1 MSDASP
7 AKLRRDALGILAAA
21 IAAQLAVSTAQQ
33 GLPALG
39 PILASTFDL
48 TTAGVGLLLGTISLG
63 TATAVIF
70 WGNLADRID
79 DRLVAVIG
87 LVGTAICF
95 ATAAFFK
102 TSEVAHFAIIFA
114 GIMMA
119 SPTVAMTKGLARNFV
134 HLGNIGFALSTRQAA
149 VPVGGVIGGIV
160 LTGIAVSHGLSAALY
175 ALAGLIFVGGLF
187 VILAP
192 AGVPEP
198 PRLSAENLPAVNW
211 RRLAPILIAAAFF
224 CLTQLGIVALLTLY
238 LSSSRGWTPTHAGQ
252 LYALMMACVIPL
264 RIRLGVISDR
274 YPTRRVQFQIWIA
287 LLGAGLLIACALLE
301 HYWVVVP
308 LLFFAGISAMG
319 WNGLLFTT
327 AVVAVPAE
335 RVGFT
340 QGVLHSFI
348 FAAGG
353 LSPIIMSRIV
363 QSFSWQAAWT
373 VMAICSVMAAVSLRK
388 FDAQPNGTKEKV

>member
-1 MSDASP
+1 MTQASP
-7 AKLRRDALGILAAA
+7 EKLRRDALGILAAA

-39 PILASTFDL
+39 PILANTFDL
-48 TTAGVGLLLGTISLG
+48 TTSGVGLLLGTISLG
-63 TATAVIF
+63 TAVAVIF
-70 WGNLADRID
+70 WGNLADRIN
-79 DRLVAVIG
+79 DRLVALIG
-87 LVGTAICF
+87 LLGTATCF
-95 ATAAFFK
+95 SIAAFFK
-102 TSEVAHFAIIFA
+102 ASEVAHFALIFA

-160 LTGIAVSHGLSAALY
+160 LTGIAVSYGLSAALY
-175 ALAGLIFVGGLF
+175 ALAGLIIVSGLF
-187 VILAP
+187 VIFAP

-198 PRLSAENLPAVNW
+198 PRLKPENLPAVNW
-211 RRLAPILIAAAFF
+211 RRLAPILVAAAFF
-224 CLTQLGIVALLTLY
+224 CLTQLGIVALLTMY

-252 LYALMMACVIPL
+252 LYALMMAFVIPL

-274 YPTRRVQFQIWIA
+274 HPTQRVKFQIVIA
-287 LLGAGLLIACALLE
+287 LLGATLLLLCAALE
-301 HYWVVVP
+301 QYAIVVP
-308 LLFFAGISAMG
+308 LLFLAGITAMG

-327 AVVAVPAE
+327 AVMAVPSE

-363 QSFSWQAAWT
+363 ESFSWQAAWT
-373 VMAICSVMAAVSLRK
+373 VMAICSVMAAVSLK
-388 FDAQPNGTKEKV
+388 MFDPKPAQAKEMA

>member
-1 MSDASP
+1 MSQASP
-7 AKLRRDALGILAAA
+7 EKLRRDALGILAAA

-33 GLPALG
+33 GLPAMG

-48 TTAGVGLLLGTISLG
+48 TTSGVGLLLGTISLG
-63 TATAVIF
+63 TAGAVIF
-70 WGNLADRID
+70 WGNLADRMN
-79 DRLVAVIG
+79 DRLVALIG
-87 LVGTAICF
+87 LMGTATCF
-95 ATAAFFK
+95 VIAALFK
-102 TSEVAHFAIIFA
+102 ASEVAHFALIFA

-175 ALAGLIFVGGLF
+175 ALAALIILGGLF
-187 VILAP
+187 VMFAP

-198 PRLSAENLPAVNW
+198 PRLKAENLPPVNW
-211 RRLAPILIAAAFF
+211 RRLSPILIAAAFF

-238 LSSSRGWTPTHAGQ
+238 LSGSRGWTPTQAGQ
-252 LYALMMACVIPL
+252 LYALMMAFVIPL

-274 YPTRRVQFQIWIA
+274 YPTRRVQFQIVIA
-287 LLGAGLLIACALLE
+287 LLGATLLLLCAVLE
-301 HYWVVVP
+301 QYAIVVP
-308 LLFFAGISAMG
+308 LLFLAGISAMG

-327 AVVAVPAE
+327 AVVAVPPE

-353 LSPIIMSRIV
+353 VSPIIMSQIV
-363 QSFSWQAAWT
+363 ESFSWQAAWT
-373 VMAICSVMAAVSLRK
+373 VMAICSVMAAVSLK
-388 FDAQPNGTKEKV
+388 MFDTTPVQVKETA

>member
-1 MSDASP
+1 MTNPSP
-7 AKLRRDALGILAAA
+7 EKLRRDALGILAAA

-39 PILASTFDL
+39 PILASTFNL
-48 TTAGVGLLLGTISLG
+48 TTSGVGLLLGTISLG
-63 TATAVIF
+63 TAVAVIF

-79 DRLVAVIG
+79 DRLVALIG
-87 LVGTAICF
+87 LVGTATCF
-95 ATAAFFK
+95 AVAAYFK
-102 TSEVAHFAIIFA
+102 ASQVAHFTLIFA

-160 LTGIAVSHGLSAALY
+160 LTGIAVAHGLSAALY
-175 ALAGLIFVGGLF
+175 ALAGLIIIGGLF
-187 VILAP
+187 VIFAP
-192 AGVPEP
+192 AGLPEP
-198 PRLSAENLPAVNW
+198 PRLKAENLPPVNW
-211 RRLAPILIAAAFF
+211 RRLLPILIAAAFF

-252 LYALMMACVIPL
+252 LYALMMAFVIPL

-274 YPTRRVQFQIWIA
+274 YPTQRVKFQIIIA
-287 LLGAGLLIACALLE
+287 LLGATLLLLCAVLE
-301 HYWVVVP
+301 QYAIVVP
-308 LLFFAGISAMG
+308 LLFLAGISAMG

-327 AVVAVPAE
+327 AVVAVPPE

-353 LSPIIMSRIV
+353 LSPIIMSQIV
-363 QSFSWQAAWT
+363 ESFSWQAAWT
-373 VMAICSVMAAVSLRK
+373 VMAICSVMAAVSLK
-388 FDAQPNGTKEKV
+388 IFDRATVQVKESA

>member
-1 MSDASP
+1 MSQASP
-7 AKLRRDALGILAAA
+7 EKLRRDALGILAAA

-39 PILASTFDL
+39 PILASTFNL
-48 TTAGVGLLLGTISLG
+48 TTSGVGLLLGTISLG
-63 TATAVIF
+63 TAGAVIF

-79 DRLVAVIG
+79 DRLVALIG
-87 LVGTAICF
+87 LLGTATCF
-95 ATAAFFK
+95 VIAAFFK
-102 TSEVAHFAIIFA
+102 ASEVAHFALIFA

-175 ALAGLIFVGGLF
+175 ALAALIILSGLF
-187 VILAP
+187 VMFAP

-198 PRLSAENLPAVNW
+198 PRLKAENLPPVNW
-211 RRLAPILIAAAFF
+211 RRLSPILIAAAFF

-238 LSSSRGWTPTHAGQ
+238 LSGSRGWTPTHAGQ
-252 LYALMMACVIPL
+252 LYALMMAFVIPL

-274 YPTRRVQFQIWIA
+274 YPTRRVQFQIVIA
-287 LLGAGLLIACALLE
+287 LLGATLLLLCAVLE
-301 HYWVVVP
+301 QYAIVVP
-308 LLFFAGISAMG
+308 LLFLAGISAMG

-327 AVVAVPAE
+327 AVVAVPPE

-353 LSPIIMSRIV
+353 VSPIIMSQIV
-363 QSFSWQAAWT
+363 ESFSWQAAWT
-373 VMAICSVMAAVSLRK
+373 VMAICSVMAAVSLK
-388 FDAQPNGTKEKV
+388 MFDTKPVQVKEAA

>member
-1 MSDASP
+1 MTNPSP
-7 AKLRRDALGILAAA
+7 EKLRRDALGILAAA

-39 PILASTFDL
+39 PILASTFNL
-48 TTAGVGLLLGTISLG
+48 TTSGVGLLLGTISLG
-63 TATAVIF
+63 TAVAVIF

-79 DRLVAVIG
+79 DRLVALIG
-87 LVGTAICF
+87 LVGTATCF
-95 ATAAFFK
+95 AVAAYFK
-102 TSEVAHFAIIFA
+102 ASEVAHFTLIFA

-160 LTGIAVSHGLSAALY
+160 LTGIAVAHGLSAALY
-175 ALAGLIFVGGLF
+175 ALAGLIIIGGLF
-187 VILAP
+187 VIFAP
-192 AGVPEP
+192 AGLPEP
-198 PRLSAENLPAVNW
+198 PRLKAENLPPVNW
-211 RRLAPILIAAAFF
+211 RRLSPILIAAAFF

-252 LYALMMACVIPL
+252 LYALMMAFVIPL

-274 YPTRRVQFQIWIA
+274 YPTQRVKFQIIIA
-287 LLGAGLLIACALLE
+287 LLGATLLLLCAILE
-301 HYWVVVP
+301 QYALVVP
-308 LLFFAGISAMG
+308 LLFLAGISAMG

-327 AVVAVPAE
+327 AVVAVPPE

-353 LSPIIMSRIV
+353 LSPIIMSQIV
-363 QSFSWQAAWT
+363 ESFSWQAAWT
-373 VMAICSVMAAVSLRK
+373 VMAICSVMAAVSLK
-388 FDAQPNGTKEKV
+388 IFDRATAQVKESA

>member
-1 MSDASP
+1 MSQASP
-7 AKLRRDALGILAAA
+7 EKLRRDALGILAAA

-48 TTAGVGLLLGTISLG
+48 TTSGVGLLLGTISLG
-63 TATAVIF
+63 TAVAVIF
-70 WGNLADRID
+70 WGNLADRIN
-79 DRLVAVIG
+79 DRLVALLG
-87 LVGTAICF
+87 LLGTATCF
-95 ATAAFFK
+95 SIAAFFK
-102 TSEVAHFAIIFA
+102 ASEVAHFALIFA

-160 LTGIAVSHGLSAALY
+160 LTSIAVSHGLSAALY
-175 ALAGLIFVGGLF
+175 ALSGLIILGGVFVLF
-187 VILAP
+187 AP
-192 AGVPEP
+192 TGVAEP
-198 PRLSAENLPAVNW
+198 PRLKAENLPPVNW
-211 RRLAPILIAAAFF
+211 RRLSPILVAAAFF

-238 LSSSRGWTPTHAGQ
+238 LSGSRGWSPTQAGQ
-252 LYALMMACVIPL
+252 LYALMMAFVIPL

-274 YPTRRVQFQIWIA
+274 YPAKRVQFQIVIA
-287 LLGAGLLIACALLE
+287 LLGATLLLLCAVLE
-301 HYWVVVP
+301 QYAIVVP
-308 LLFFAGISAMG
+308 LLFLAGISAMG

-327 AVVAVPAE
+327 AVVAVPPE

-353 LSPIIMSRIV
+353 LSPIIMSQIV
-363 QSFSWQAAWT
+363 ESFSWQAAWT
-373 VMAICSVMAAVSLRK
+373 VMAICSVMAAVSLK
-388 FDAQPNGTKEKV
+388 MFDTTPAQAKEMA

>member
-1 MSDASP
+1 MSQASP
-7 AKLRRDALGILAAA
+7 EKLRRDALGILAAA

-48 TTAGVGLLLGTISLG
+48 TTSGVGLLLGTISLG
-63 TATAVIF
+63 TAFAVIF
-70 WGNLADRID
+70 WGNLADRMD
-79 DRLVAVIG
+79 DRIVALIG
-87 LVGTAICF
+87 LVGTATCF
-95 ATAAFFK
+95 SIAAFFK
-102 TSEVAHFAIIFA
+102 ASEVAHFALIFA

-175 ALAGLIFVGGLF
+175 ALAGLIILSGVF
-187 VILAP
+187 VIFAP
-192 AGVPEP
+192 VGVPEP
-198 PRLSAENLPAVNW
+198 PRLKAENLPPVNW
-211 RRLAPILIAAAFF
+211 RRLSPILIAAAFF

-238 LSSSRGWTPTHAGQ
+238 LSTSRGWTPTHAGQ
-252 LYALMMACVIPL
+252 LYALMMAVVIPL
-264 RIRLGVISDR
+264 RIQLGVISDR
-274 YPTRRVQFQIWIA
+274 HPTRRVQFQIVIA
-287 LLGAGLLIACALLE
+287 LLGATLLLLCAVLE
-301 HYWVVVP
+301 QYAIVVP
-308 LLFFAGISAMG
+308 LLFLAGISAMG

-327 AVVAVPAE
+327 AVVAVPSE

-353 LSPIIMSRIV
+353 LSPIIMSQIV
-363 QSFSWQAAWT
+363 ESFSWQAAWT
-373 VMAICSVMAAVSLRK
+373 VMAICSVMAAVSLK
-388 FDAQPNGTKEKV
+388 MFDAAPTQVKEAA

>member
-1 MSDASP
+1 MSTASP
-7 AKLRRDALGILAAA
+7 EKLRRDALGILAAA

-39 PILASTFDL
+39 PILASTFNL
-48 TTAGVGLLLGTISLG
+48 TTSGVGLLLGTISLG
-63 TATAVIF
+63 TAVAVIF
-70 WGNLADRID
+70 WGNLADRMD
-79 DRLVAVIG
+79 DRLVAILG
-87 LVGTAICF
+87 LFGTATCF
-95 ATAAFFK
+95 AVAAFFRA
-102 TSEVAHFAIIFA
+102 SEVAHFALIFA

-160 LTGIAVSHGLSAALY
+160 LTGIAVSYGLSAALY
-175 ALAGLIFVGGLF
+175 ALAGLIILGGLF
-187 VILAP
+187 VMFAP

-198 PRLSAENLPAVNW
+198 PRLKAENLPPVNW

-238 LSSSRGWTPTHAGQ
+238 LSTSRGWTPTHAGQ
-252 LYALMMACVIPL
+252 LYALMMAFVIPL

-274 YPTRRVQFQIWIA
+274 YPTRRVQFQIVIA
-287 LLGAGLLIACALLE
+287 LLGATLLLLCAVLE
-301 HYWVVVP
+301 QYAIVVP
-308 LLFFAGISAMG
+308 LLFLAGISAMG

-353 LSPIIMSRIV
+353 ISPIVMSQIV
-363 QSFSWQAAWT
+363 ESFSWQAAWT
-373 VMAICSVMAAVSLRK
+373 VMAICSVMAAVSLK
-388 FDAQPNGTKEKV
+388 MFDTTPAQAKEMA

>member
-1 MSDASP
+1 M
-7 AKLRRDALGILAAA
+7 RRDALGILAAA

-87 LVGTAICF
+87 LIGSAICF

-134 HLGNIGFALSTRQAA
+134 
-149 VPVGGVIGGIV
+149 
-160 LTGIAVSHGLSAALY
+160 LTGLAVSHGLSAALY
-175 ALAGLIFVGGLF
+175 TLAGLIFVGGLF
-187 VILAP
+187 VIFAP

-198 PRLSAENLPAVNW
+198 QRLSAENLPAVNW
-211 RRLAPILIAAAFF
+211 RKLAPILVAAAFF

-238 LSSSRGWTPTHAGQ
+238 LSSSRGWSPIHAGQ

-287 LLGAGLLIACALLE
+287 LLGAGLLLACALLE
-301 HYWVVVP
+301 QYWVVVP

-388 FDAQPNGTKEKV
+388 FDPQPSQTKEKV

>member
-1 MSDASP
+1 MTDASP

-187 VILAP
+187 VIFAP

>member
-1 MSDASP
+1 MSQASP
-7 AKLRRDALGILAAA
+7 EKLRRDALGILAAA

-39 PILASTFDL
+39 PILASTFNL
-48 TTAGVGLLLGTISLG
+48 TTSGVGLLLGTISLG
-63 TATAVIF
+63 TAGAVIF

-79 DRLVAVIG
+79 DRLVALIG
-87 LVGTAICF
+87 LLGTATCF
-95 ATAAFFK
+95 VIAAFFK
-102 TSEVAHFAIIFA
+102 ASEVAHFALIFA

-175 ALAGLIFVGGLF
+175 ALAALIILGGLF
-187 VILAP
+187 VMFAP

-198 PRLSAENLPAVNW
+198 PRLKAENLPPVNW
-211 RRLAPILIAAAFF
+211 RRLSPILIAAAFF

-238 LSSSRGWTPTHAGQ
+238 LSGSRGWTPTQAGQ
-252 LYALMMACVIPL
+252 LYALMMAFVIPL

-274 YPTRRVQFQIWIA
+274 YPTRRVQFQIVIA
-287 LLGAGLLIACALLE
+287 LLGATLLLLCAVLE
-301 HYWVVVP
+301 QYAIVVP
-308 LLFFAGISAMG
+308 LLFLAGISAMG

-327 AVVAVPAE
+327 AVVAVPPE

-353 LSPIIMSRIV
+353 VSPIIMSQIV
-363 QSFSWQAAWT
+363 ESFSWQAAWT
-373 VMAICSVMAAVSLRK
+373 VMAICSVMAAVSLK
-388 FDAQPNGTKEKV
+388 MFDAKPVQVKETV

>member
-1 MSDASP
+1 MSQASP
-7 AKLRRDALGILAAA
+7 EKLRRDALGILAAA

-39 PILASTFDL
+39 PILASTFNL
-48 TTAGVGLLLGTISLG
+48 TTSGVGLLLGTISLG
-63 TATAVIF
+63 TAGAVIF

-79 DRLVAVIG
+79 DRLVALIG
-87 LVGTAICF
+87 LLGTATCF
-95 ATAAFFK
+95 VIAAFFK
-102 TSEVAHFAIIFA
+102 ASEVAHFALIFA

-175 ALAGLIFVGGLF
+175 ALAALIILGGLF
-187 VILAP
+187 VMFAP

-198 PRLSAENLPAVNW
+198 PRLKAENLPPVNW
-211 RRLAPILIAAAFF
+211 RRLSPILIAAAFLI
-224 CLTQLGIVALLTLY
+224 LTQLGIVALLTLY
-238 LSSSRGWTPTHAGQ
+238 LSGSRGWTPTQAGQ
-252 LYALMMACVIPL
+252 LYALMMAFVIPL

-274 YPTRRVQFQIWIA
+274 YPTRRVQFQIVIA
-287 LLGAGLLIACALLE
+287 LLGATLLLLCAVLE
-301 HYWVVVP
+301 QYAIVVP
-308 LLFFAGISAMG
+308 LLFLAGISAMS

-327 AVVAVPAE
+327 AVVAVPPE

-353 LSPIIMSRIV
+353 VSPIIMSQIAE
-363 QSFSWQAAWT
+363 SFSWQAAWT
-373 VMAICSVMAAVSLRK
+373 VMAICSVMAAVSLK
-388 FDAQPNGTKEKV
+388 MFDTTPVQVKETA

>member
-1 MSDASP
+1 MSQASP
-7 AKLRRDALGILAAA
+7 EKLRRDALGILAAA

-39 PILASTFDL
+39 PILASTFNL
-48 TTAGVGLLLGTISLG
+48 TTSGVGLLLGTISLG
-63 TATAVIF
+63 TAGAVIF

-79 DRLVAVIG
+79 DRLVALIG
-87 LVGTAICF
+87 LLGTATCF
-95 ATAAFFK
+95 VIAAFFK
-102 TSEVAHFAIIFA
+102 ASEVAHFALIFA

-175 ALAGLIFVGGLF
+175 ALAALIILGGLF
-187 VILAP
+187 VMFAP

-198 PRLSAENLPAVNW
+198 PRLKAENLPPVNW
-211 RRLAPILIAAAFF
+211 RRLSPILIAAAFF

-238 LSSSRGWTPTHAGQ
+238 LSGSRGWTPTH
-252 LYALMMACVIPL
+252 
-264 RIRLGVISDR
+264 SDR
-274 YPTRRVQFQIWIA
+274 YPTRRVQFQIVIA
-287 LLGAGLLIACALLE
+287 LLGAALLLLCAVLE
-301 HYWVVVP
+301 QYAIVVP
-308 LLFFAGISAMG
+308 LLFLAGISAMG

-327 AVVAVPAE
+327 AVVAVPPE

-353 LSPIIMSRIV
+353 VSPIIMSQIV
-363 QSFSWQAAWT
+363 ESFSWQAAWT
-373 VMAICSVMAAVSLRK
+373 VMAICSVMAAVSLK
-388 FDAQPNGTKEKV
+388 MFDTKPVQVKEAS

>member
-1 MSDASP
+1 MSQASP
-7 AKLRRDALGILAAA
+7 EKLRRDALGILAAA

-48 TTAGVGLLLGTISLG
+48 TTSGVGLLLGTISLG
-63 TATAVIF
+63 TAGAVIF

-79 DRLVAVIG
+79 DRLVALIG
-87 LVGTAICF
+87 LLGTATCF
-95 ATAAFFK
+95 VIAAFFK
-102 TSEVAHFAIIFA
+102 ASEVAHFALIFA

-175 ALAGLIFVGGLF
+175 ALAALIILGGLF
-187 VILAP
+187 VIFAP

-198 PRLSAENLPAVNW
+198 PRLKAENLPPVNW
-211 RRLAPILIAAAFF
+211 RRLSPILIAAAFF

-238 LSSSRGWTPTHAGQ
+238 LSGSRGWTPTQAGQ
-252 LYALMMACVIPL
+252 LYALMMAFVIPL

-274 YPTRRVQFQIWIA
+274 YPTRRVQFQIVIA
-287 LLGAGLLIACALLE
+287 LLGATLLLLCAVLE
-301 HYWVVVP
+301 QYAIVVP
-308 LLFFAGISAMG
+308 LLFLAGISAMG

-327 AVVAVPAE
+327 AVVSVPAE

-353 LSPIIMSRIV
+353 VSPIIMSQIV
-363 QSFSWQAAWT
+363 ESFSWQAAWT
-373 VMAICSVMAAVSLRK
+373 VMAICSVMAAVSLK
-388 FDAQPNGTKEKV
+388 MFDTTPVQVKEAA

>member
-1 MSDASP
+1 MSQASP
-7 AKLRRDALGILAAA
+7 EKLRRDALGILAAA

-48 TTAGVGLLLGTISLG
+48 TTSGVGLLLGTISLG
-63 TATAVIF
+63 TAGAVIF

-79 DRLVAVIG
+79 DRLVALIG
-87 LVGTAICF
+87 LLGTATCF
-95 ATAAFFK
+95 VIAAFFK
-102 TSEVAHFAIIFA
+102 ASEVAHFALIFA

-175 ALAGLIFVGGLF
+175 ALAALIILGGLF
-187 VILAP
+187 VMFAP

-198 PRLSAENLPAVNW
+198 PRLKAENLPPVNW
-211 RRLAPILIAAAFF
+211 RRLSPILIAAAFF

-238 LSSSRGWTPTHAGQ
+238 LSGSRGWTPTQAGQ
-252 LYALMMACVIPL
+252 LYALMMAFVIPL

-274 YPTRRVQFQIWIA
+274 YPTRRVQFQIVIA
-287 LLGAGLLIACALLE
+287 LLGATLLLLCAVLE
-301 HYWVVVP
+301 QYAIVVP
-308 LLFFAGISAMG
+308 LLFLAGISAMG

-327 AVVAVPAE
+327 AVVAVPPE

-353 LSPIIMSRIV
+353 ASPIIMSQIV
-363 QSFSWQAAWT
+363 ESFSWQAAWT
-373 VMAICSVMAAVSLRK
+373 VMAICSVMAAVSLK
-388 FDAQPNGTKEKV
+388 MFDTTPVQVKETA

>member
-1 MSDASP
+1 MSQASP
-7 AKLRRDALGILAAA
+7 EKLRRDALGILAAA

-39 PILASTFDL
+39 PILASTFNL
-48 TTAGVGLLLGTISLG
+48 KTSGVGLLLGTISLG
-63 TATAVIF
+63 TAGAVIF

-79 DRLVAVIG
+79 DRLVALIG
-87 LVGTAICF
+87 LLGTATCF
-95 ATAAFFK
+95 VIAAFFK
-102 TSEVAHFAIIFA
+102 ASEVAHFALIFA

-160 LTGIAVSHGLSAALY
+160 LTSIAVSHGLSAALY
-175 ALAGLIFVGGLF
+175 ALAALIILGGLF
-187 VILAP
+187 VMFAP

-198 PRLSAENLPAVNW
+198 PRLKAENLPPVNW
-211 RRLAPILIAAAFF
+211 RRLSPILIAAAFF

-238 LSSSRGWTPTHAGQ
+238 LSGSRGWTPTQAGQ
-252 LYALMMACVIPL
+252 LYALMMAFVIPL

-274 YPTRRVQFQIWIA
+274 YPTRRVQFQIVIA
-287 LLGAGLLIACALLE
+287 LLGATLLLLCAVLE
-301 HYWVVVP
+301 QYAIVVP
-308 LLFFAGISAMG
+308 LLFLAGISAMG

-327 AVVAVPAE
+327 AVVAVPPE

-353 LSPIIMSRIV
+353 VSPIIMSQIV
-363 QSFSWQAAWT
+363 ESFSWQAAWT
-373 VMAICSVMAAVSLRK
+373 VMAICSVMAAVSLK
-388 FDAQPNGTKEKV
+388 MFDTTPVQVKETA

>member
-1 MSDASP
+1 MSQASP
-7 AKLRRDALGILAAA
+7 EKLRRDALGILAAA

-39 PILASTFDL
+39 PILASTFNL
-48 TTAGVGLLLGTISLG
+48 TTSGVGLLLGTISLG
-63 TATAVIF
+63 TAGAVIF

-79 DRLVAVIG
+79 DRLVALIG
-87 LVGTAICF
+87 LLGTATCF
-95 ATAAFFK
+95 VIAAFFK
-102 TSEVAHFAIIFA
+102 ASEVAHFALIFA

-175 ALAGLIFVGGLF
+175 ALAALIILGGLF
-187 VILAP
+187 VMFAP

-198 PRLSAENLPAVNW
+198 PRLKAENLPPVNW
-211 RRLAPILIAAAFF
+211 RRLSPILIAAAFF

-238 LSSSRGWTPTHAGQ
+238 LSGSRGWTPTQAGQ
-252 LYALMMACVIPL
+252 LYALMMAFVIPL

-274 YPTRRVQFQIWIA
+274 YPTRRVQFQIVIA
-287 LLGAGLLIACALLE
+287 LLGATLLLLCAVLE
-301 HYWVVVP
+301 QYAIVVP
-308 LLFFAGISAMG
+308 LLFLAGISAMG

-327 AVVAVPAE
+327 AVVAVPPE

-353 LSPIIMSRIV
+353 VSPIIMSQIV
-363 QSFSWQAAWT
+363 ESFSWQAAWT
-373 VMAICSVMAAVSLRK
+373 VMAICSVMAAVSLK
-388 FDAQPNGTKEKV
+388 MFDTTPVQVKEAA

>member
-1 MSDASP
+1 MSQASP
-7 AKLRRDALGILAAA
+7 EKLRRDALGILAAA

-39 PILASTFDL
+39 PILASTFNL
-48 TTAGVGLLLGTISLG
+48 TTSGVGLLLGTISLG
-63 TATAVIF
+63 TAGAVIF

-79 DRLVAVIG
+79 DRLVALIG
-87 LVGTAICF
+87 LLGTATCF
-95 ATAAFFK
+95 VIAAFFK
-102 TSEVAHFAIIFA
+102 ASEVAHFALIFA

-175 ALAGLIFVGGLF
+175 ALAALIILGGLF
-187 VILAP
+187 VMFAP

-198 PRLSAENLPAVNW
+198 PRLKAENLPPVNW
-211 RRLAPILIAAAFF
+211 RRLSPILIAAAFLI
-224 CLTQLGIVALLTLY
+224 LTQLGIVALLTLY
-238 LSSSRGWTPTHAGQ
+238 LSGSRGWTPTQAGQ
-252 LYALMMACVIPL
+252 LYALMMAFVIPL

-274 YPTRRVQFQIWIA
+274 YPTRRVQFQIVIA
-287 LLGAGLLIACALLE
+287 LLGATLLLLCAVLE
-301 HYWVVVP
+301 QYAIVVP
-308 LLFFAGISAMG
+308 LLFLAGISAMS

-327 AVVAVPAE
+327 AVVAVPPE

-353 LSPIIMSRIV
+353 VSPIIMSQIV
-363 QSFSWQAAWT
+363 ESFSWQAAWT
-373 VMAICSVMAAVSLRK
+373 VMAICSVMAAVSLK
-388 FDAQPNGTKEKV
+388 MFDTTPVQVKETA

>member
-1 MSDASP
+1 MSQASP
-7 AKLRRDALGILAAA
+7 EKLRRDALGILAAA

-48 TTAGVGLLLGTISLG
+48 TTSGVGLLLGTISLG
-63 TATAVIF
+63 TAFAVIF
-70 WGNLADRID
+70 WGNLADRMD
-79 DRLVAVIG
+79 DRLVALIG
-87 LVGTAICF
+87 LLGTATCF
-95 ATAAFFK
+95 AIAAFFK
-102 TSEVAHFAIIFA
+102 ASQVAHFALIFA

-175 ALAGLIFVGGLF
+175 ALAGLIILGGLF
-187 VILAP
+187 VMFAP

-198 PRLSAENLPAVNW
+198 PRLKAENLPPVNW
-211 RRLAPILIAAAFF
+211 RRLSPILIAAAFF

-238 LSSSRGWTPTHAGQ
+238 LSSSRGWSPAHAGQ
-252 LYALMMACVIPL
+252 LYALMMAFVIPL

-274 YPTRRVQFQIWIA
+274 YPTRRVQFQIVIA
-287 LLGAGLLIACALLE
+287 LLGATLLLLCAVLE
-301 HYWVVVP
+301 QYAIVVP
-308 LLFFAGISAMG
+308 LLFLAGISAMG

-327 AVVAVPAE
+327 AVVAVPPE

-353 LSPIIMSRIV
+353 LSPIIMSQIV
-363 QSFSWQAAWT
+363 ESFSWQAAWT
-373 VMAICSVMAAVSLRK
+373 VMALCSVMAAVSLK
-388 FDAQPNGTKEKV
+388 MFDTTPAQTKEMA

>member
-1 MSDASP
+1 MTEASP

-87 LVGTAICF
+87 LIGSAICF

-160 LTGIAVSHGLSAALY
+160 LTGLAVSHGLSAALY
-175 ALAGLIFVGGLF
+175 ALAGLIFIGGLF
-187 VILAP
+187 VIFAP

-198 PRLSAENLPAVNW
+198 QRLSAENLPAVNW
-211 RRLAPILIAAAFF
+211 RRLAPILVAAAFF

-238 LSSSRGWTPTHAGQ
+238 LSSSRGWSPIHAGQ

-301 HYWVVVP
+301 QYWVVVP
-308 LLFFAGISAMG
+308 LLFLAGISAMG

-388 FDAQPNGTKEKV
+388 FDAQPSQTKEKV

>member
-1 MSDASP
+1 MSQASP
-7 AKLRRDALGILAAA
+7 EKLRRDALGILAAA

-39 PILASTFDL
+39 PILASTFNL
-48 TTAGVGLLLGTISLG
+48 TTSGVGLLLGTISLG
-63 TATAVIF
+63 TAGAVIF

-79 DRLVAVIG
+79 DRLVALIG
-87 LVGTAICF
+87 LLGTATCF
-95 ATAAFFK
+95 VIAAFFK
-102 TSEVAHFAIIFA
+102 ASEVAHFALIFA

-175 ALAGLIFVGGLF
+175 ALAALIILGGLF
-187 VILAP
+187 VMFAP

-198 PRLSAENLPAVNW
+198 PRLKAENLPPVNW
-211 RRLAPILIAAAFF
+211 RRLSPILIAAAFF

-238 LSSSRGWTPTHAGQ
+238 LSGSRGWTPTQAGQ
-252 LYALMMACVIPL
+252 LYALMMAFVIPL

-274 YPTRRVQFQIWIA
+274 YPTRRVQFQIVIA
-287 LLGAGLLIACALLE
+287 LLGATLLLLCAVLE
-301 HYWVVVP
+301 QYAIVVP
-308 LLFFAGISAMG
+308 LLFLAGISAMG

-327 AVVAVPAE
+327 AVVAVPPE

-353 LSPIIMSRIV
+353 VSPIIMSQIV
-363 QSFSWQAAWT
+363 ESFSWQAAWT
-373 VMAICSVMAAVSLRK
+373 VMAICSVMAAVSLK
-388 FDAQPNGTKEKV
+388 MFDTTPVQVKETA

>member
-1 MSDASP
+1 MSQASP
-7 AKLRRDALGILAAA
+7 EKLRRDALGILAAA

-39 PILASTFDL
+39 PILASTFNL
-48 TTAGVGLLLGTISLG
+48 TTSGVGLLLGTISLG
-63 TATAVIF
+63 TAGAVIF

-79 DRLVAVIG
+79 DRLVALIG
-87 LVGTAICF
+87 LLGTATCF
-95 ATAAFFK
+95 VIAAFFK
-102 TSEVAHFAIIFA
+102 ASEVAHFALIFA

-175 ALAGLIFVGGLF
+175 ALAALIILGGLF
-187 VILAP
+187 VMFAP

-198 PRLSAENLPAVNW
+198 PRLKAENLPPVNW
-211 RRLAPILIAAAFF
+211 RKLSPILIAAAFF

-238 LSSSRGWTPTHAGQ
+238 LSGSRGWTPTQAGQ
-252 LYALMMACVIPL
+252 LYALMMAFVIPL

-274 YPTRRVQFQIWIA
+274 YPTRRVQFQIVIA
-287 LLGAGLLIACALLE
+287 LLGATLLLLCAVLE
-301 HYWVVVP
+301 QYAIVVP
-308 LLFFAGISAMG
+308 LLFLAGISAMG

-327 AVVAVPAE
+327 AVVAVPPE

-353 LSPIIMSRIV
+353 VSPIIMSQIV
-363 QSFSWQAAWT
+363 ESFSWQAAWT
-373 VMAICSVMAAVSLRK
+373 VMAICSVMAAVSLK
-388 FDAQPNGTKEKV
+388 MFDTTPVQVKETA

>member
-1 MSDASP
+1 MSQASP
-7 AKLRRDALGILAAA
+7 EKLRRDALGILAAA

-39 PILASTFDL
+39 PILASTFNL
-48 TTAGVGLLLGTISLG
+48 TTSGVGLLLGTISLG
-63 TATAVIF
+63 TAGAVIF

-79 DRLVAVIG
+79 DRLVALIG
-87 LVGTAICF
+87 LLGTATCF
-95 ATAAFFK
+95 VIAAFFK
-102 TSEVAHFAIIFA
+102 ASEVAHFALIFA

-160 LTGIAVSHGLSAALY
+160 LTGIAVSQGLSAALY
-175 ALAGLIFVGGLF
+175 ALAALIILGGLF
-187 VILAP
+187 VMFAP

-198 PRLSAENLPAVNW
+198 PRLKAENLPPVNW
-211 RRLAPILIAAAFF
+211 RRLSPILIAAAFF

-238 LSSSRGWTPTHAGQ
+238 LSGSRGWTPTQAGQ
-252 LYALMMACVIPL
+252 LYALMMAFVIPL

-274 YPTRRVQFQIWIA
+274 YPTRRVQFQIVIA
-287 LLGAGLLIACALLE
+287 LLGATLLLLCAVLE
-301 HYWVVVP
+301 QYAIVVP
-308 LLFFAGISAMG
+308 LLFLAGISAMG

-327 AVVAVPAE
+327 AVVAVPPE

-353 LSPIIMSRIV
+353 VSPIIMSQIV
-363 QSFSWQAAWT
+363 ESFSWQAAWT
-373 VMAICSVMAAVSLRK
+373 VMAICSVMAAVSLK
-388 FDAQPNGTKEKV
+388 MFDTTPVQVKETA

>member
-1 MSDASP
+1 MSQASP
-7 AKLRRDALGILAAA
+7 EKLRRDALGILAAA

-33 GLPALG
+33 GLPAMG

-48 TTAGVGLLLGTISLG
+48 TTSGVGLLLGTISLG
-63 TATAVIF
+63 TAGAVIF
-70 WGNLADRID
+70 WGNLADRMN
-79 DRLVAVIG
+79 DRLVALIG
-87 LVGTAICF
+87 LMGTATCF
-95 ATAAFFK
+95 VIAALFK
-102 TSEVAHFAIIFA
+102 ASEVAHFALIFA

-175 ALAGLIFVGGLF
+175 ALAALIILGGLF
-187 VILAP
+187 VMFAP

-198 PRLSAENLPAVNW
+198 PRLKAENLPPVNW
-211 RRLAPILIAAAFF
+211 RRLSPILIAAAFF

-238 LSSSRGWTPTHAGQ
+238 LSGSRGWTPTQAGQ
-252 LYALMMACVIPL
+252 LYALMMAFVIPL

-274 YPTRRVQFQIWIA
+274 YPTRRVQFQIVIA
-287 LLGAGLLIACALLE
+287 LLGATLLLLCAVLE
-301 HYWVVVP
+301 QYAIVVP
-308 LLFFAGISAMG
+308 LLFLAGISAMG

-327 AVVAVPAE
+327 AVVAVPPE

-353 LSPIIMSRIV
+353 VSPIIMSQIV
-363 QSFSWQAAWT
+363 ESFSWQAAWT
-373 VMAICSVMAAVSLRK
+373 VMAICSVMAAVSLK
-388 FDAQPNGTKEKV
+388 MFDTTPVQVKEAA

>member
-1 MSDASP
+1 MTQASP
-7 AKLRRDALGILAAA
+7 EKLRRDALGILAAA

-39 PILASTFDL
+39 PILANTFDL
-48 TTAGVGLLLGTISLG
+48 TTSGVGLLLGTISLG
-63 TATAVIF
+63 TAVAVIF
-70 WGNLADRID
+70 WGNLADRIN
-79 DRLVAVIG
+79 DRLVALIG
-87 LVGTAICF
+87 LLGTATCF
-95 ATAAFFK
+95 SIAAFFK
-102 TSEVAHFAIIFA
+102 ASEVAHFALIFA

-160 LTGIAVSHGLSAALY
+160 LTGIAVSYGLSAALY
-175 ALAGLIFVGGLF
+175 ALAGLIIVSGLF
-187 VILAP
+187 IIFAP

-198 PRLSAENLPAVNW
+198 PRLKPENLPAVNW
-211 RRLAPILIAAAFF
+211 RRLAPILVAAAFF
-224 CLTQLGIVALLTLY
+224 CLTQLGIVALLTMY

-252 LYALMMACVIPL
+252 LYALMMAFVIPL

-274 YPTRRVQFQIWIA
+274 HPTQRVKFQIVIA
-287 LLGAGLLIACALLE
+287 LLGATLLLLCAALE
-301 HYWVVVP
+301 QYAIVVP
-308 LLFFAGISAMG
+308 LLFLAGITAMG

-327 AVVAVPAE
+327 AVMAVPSE

-363 QSFSWQAAWT
+363 ESFSWQAAWT
-373 VMAICSVMAAVSLRK
+373 VMAICSVMAAVSLK
-388 FDAQPNGTKEKV
+388 MFDPKPAQAKEMA

>member
-1 MSDASP
+1 MSKVAPD
-7 AKLRRDALGILAAA
+7 KLRRDALGILTAAV
-21 IAAQLAVSTAQQ
+21 AAQLAVSTAQQ

-39 PILASTFDL
+39 PILASTFNL

-70 WGNLADRID
+70 WGKLADRIN
-79 DRLVAVIG
+79 DRLVAVLG
-87 LVGTAICF
+87 LFGTATCF
-95 ATAAFFK
+95 AVAAFFK

-119 SPTVAMTKGLARNFV
+119 APTVAMTKGLARNFV

-149 VPVGGVIGGIV
+149 VPVGGVIGGLV
-160 LTGIAVSHGLSAALY
+160 LTGIAVSYGLSAALY
-175 ALAGLIFVGGLF
+175 ALAALIVVGGLF

-192 AGVPEP
+192 AGIPEP
-198 PRLSAENLPAVNW
+198 PRMSAENLPPVNW
-211 RRLAPILIAAAFF
+211 RRLAPILVAAAFF

-238 LSSSRGWTPTHAGQ
+238 LSSSRGWSPTHAGQ

-274 YPTRRVQFQIWIA
+274 YPAKRVNFQIVIA
-287 LLGAGLLIACALLE
+287 LSGAVLLLLCAVLE
-301 HYWVVVP
+301 QYAIVVP
-308 LLFFAGISAMG
+308 LLFLAGISAMG

-327 AVVAVPAE
+327 AVVAVPSQ
-335 RVGFT
+335 RVGYT

-388 FDAQPNGTKEKV
+388 FDPSPANVKEIA

>member
-1 MSDASP
+1 MSQASP
-7 AKLRRDALGILAAA
+7 EKLRRDALGILAAA

-39 PILASTFDL
+39 PILASTFNL
-48 TTAGVGLLLGTISLG
+48 TTSGVGLLLGTISLG
-63 TATAVIF
+63 TAGAVIF

-79 DRLVAVIG
+79 DRLVALIG
-87 LVGTAICF
+87 LLGTATCF
-95 ATAAFFK
+95 VIAAFFK
-102 TSEVAHFAIIFA
+102 ASEVAHFALIFA

-160 LTGIAVSHGLSAALY
+160 LTSIAVSHGLSAALY
-175 ALAGLIFVGGLF
+175 ALAALIILGGLF
-187 VILAP
+187 VMFAP

-198 PRLSAENLPAVNW
+198 PRLKAENLPPVNW
-211 RRLAPILIAAAFF
+211 RRLSPILIAAAFF

-238 LSSSRGWTPTHAGQ
+238 LSGSRGWTPTQAGQ
-252 LYALMMACVIPL
+252 LYALMMAFVIPL

-274 YPTRRVQFQIWIA
+274 YPTRRVQFQIVIA
-287 LLGAGLLIACALLE
+287 LLGATLLLLCAVLE
-301 HYWVVVP
+301 QYAIVVP
-308 LLFFAGISAMG
+308 LLFLAGISAMG

-327 AVVAVPAE
+327 AVVAVPPE

-353 LSPIIMSRIV
+353 VSPIIMSQIV
-363 QSFSWQAAWT
+363 ESFSWQAAWT
-373 VMAICSVMAAVSLRK
+373 VMAICSVMAAVSLK
-388 FDAQPNGTKEKV
+388 MFDTTPVQVKETV

>member
-1 MSDASP
+1 MSQASP
-7 AKLRRDALGILAAA
+7 EKLRRDALGILAAA

-39 PILASTFDL
+39 PILASTFNL
-48 TTAGVGLLLGTISLG
+48 TTSGVGLLLGTISLG
-63 TATAVIF
+63 TAGAVIF

-79 DRLVAVIG
+79 DRLVALIG
-87 LVGTAICF
+87 LLGTATCF
-95 ATAAFFK
+95 VIAAFFK
-102 TSEVAHFAIIFA
+102 ASEVAHFALIFA

-175 ALAGLIFVGGLF
+175 ALAALIILGGLF
-187 VILAP
+187 VMFAP

-198 PRLSAENLPAVNW
+198 PRLKAENLPPVNW
-211 RRLAPILIAAAFF
+211 RRLSPILIAAAFF

-238 LSSSRGWTPTHAGQ
+238 LSGSRGWTPTHAGQ
-252 LYALMMACVIPL
+252 LYALMMAFVIPL

-274 YPTRRVQFQIWIA
+274 YPTRRVQFQIVIA
-287 LLGAGLLIACALLE
+287 LLGATLLLLCAVLE
-301 HYWVVVP
+301 QYAIVVP
-308 LLFFAGISAMG
+308 LLFLAGISAMG

-327 AVVAVPAE
+327 AVVAVPPE

-353 LSPIIMSRIV
+353 VSPIIMSQIV
-363 QSFSWQAAWT
+363 ESFSWQAAWT
-373 VMAICSVMAAVSLRK
+373 VMAICSVMAAVSLK
-388 FDAQPNGTKEKV
+388 MFDAKPVQVKEAA